1 VTSSRVLSLLAYCA
15 SPIFMASA
23 VAGWVLDLWPANPV
37 TLGAAA
43 ALVAGGPFLGM
54 LHAATAQ
61 AAVRATPAPPAP
73 RPRPVAQPV
82 ALVPPR
88 LAAARRFHAWRDAT
102 PEHLAKIRRGTCCW
116 RPRA

>member
-23 VAGWVLDLWPANPV
+23 VAGWLLDLWPATPV

-54 LHAATAQ
+54 LHAATART
-61 AAVRATPAPPAP
+61 ARPESARPA
-73 RPRPVAQPV
+73 PRPVAQPV
-82 ALVPPR
+82 PAVPPR
-88 LAAARRFHAWRDAT
+88 LAAARRFHAWRDAA
-102 PEHLAKIRRGTCCW
+102 PEHLARMRR
-116 RPRA
+116 

>member
-1 VTSSRVLSLLAYCA
+1 VTSSRALGLLAYCA

-54 LHAATAQ
+54 LHAATA
-61 AAVRATPAPPAP
+61 ADARPEPAPAAPP
-73 RPRPVAQPV
+73 RPRRRVAATAP
-82 ALVPPR
+82 AVPPR
-88 LAAARRFHAWRDAT
+88 LAAARRFHAWRDHA
-102 PEHLAKIRRGTCCW
+102 PEHLAKIR
-116 RPRA
+116 P